1 MGDISEVRISTRI
14 EPQRQP
20 RQQQQQPRHQQPQRE
35 KNSAVA
41 EDQIELTNP
50 ETGTAAPLPNHRFQ
64 PEEGSLDIAA

>member
-1 MGDISEVRISTRI
+1 
-14 EPQRQP
+14 
-20 RQQQQQPRHQQPQRE
+20 
-35 KNSAVA
+35 VA